1 MLIYDRQNRQAR
13 LINMTL
19 KLKTFQVK
27 ELIKDIENDNNNE
40 ENHIKLSDRV
50 KNDDCA

>member
-1 MLIYDRQNRQAR
+1 M
-13 LINMTL
+13 NMAL

-27 ELIKDIENDNNNE
+27 ELIKDIENDDNDE
-40 ENHIKLSDRV
+40 DDHIEFSDRM